1 MEHVFIGIDVAKD
14 RLDVHV
20 RPANQAFHLPRNQ
33 AGLADLV
40 ERLTPL
46 NPTIVVLEATGGFET
61 TVAAALA
68 GAAIPLAVINPRQI
82 RDFARA
88 TGQLAKTDR
97 LDAAIIAHFAE
108 AVRPEPKPVPD
119 DQARLLAELVARRRQ
134 LIDMMTA
141 ENNRLL
147 RTRAP
152 RLQRSIQR
160 VLDVLQEQLTEL
172 DRDIDTNIRE
182 TPVWREKEELLTST
196 PGIGS
201 TTARLLIATIPEL
214 GCLTRRKIAALAG
227 LAPVARDSGTT
238 RGKRHIAGGRP
249 AVRSA
254 LFMAALSA
262 ARFNPPLQ
270 AFAARLK
277 KTGLAKKA
285 VLIAVARKL
294 LTILNAIL
302 RDSTPW
308 KTA

>member
-33 AGLADLV
+33 AGLADLI

-46 NPTIVVLEATGGFET
+46 NPTLVVLEATGGFET
-61 TVAAALA
+61 TVAAAIA
-68 GAAIPLAVINPRQI
+68 GAAMPLAVVNPRQV

-97 LDAAIIAHFAE
+97 IDAAVIAHFAD
-108 AVRPEPKPVPD
+108 AIRPEPKPIPD

-134 LIDMMTA
+134 LIDMITA
-141 ENNRLL
+141 ENNRLP
-147 RTRAP
+147 RTSAP
-152 RLQRSIQR
+152 RLRRSIER
-160 VLDVLQEQLTEL
+160 VVALLKQQLAEL
-172 DRDIDTNIRE
+172 DKDVDTTIRG
-182 TPVWREKEELLTST
+182 TPVWREKEDLLIST

-214 GCLTRRKIAALAG
+214 GTLSRRKIAALAG
-227 LAPVARDSGTT
+227 LAPVARDSGTS

-249 AVRSA
+249 VVRSA

-262 ARFNPPLQ
+262 SRFNPPLQ

-277 KTGLAKKA
+277 KAGLAKKA

-302 RDSTPW
+302 RDQTPW